1 MNTIG
6 PESVPLSPLGAS
18 PEMVAARASSGD
30 PRSSDRVAADFES
43 MMMSMLLKEMRQTL
57 EPGALF
63 GGDSSD
69 SFGGI
74 FDLYLGK
81 HVAEAGGLGI
91 AGMVKQYL
99 ENAGKHGNTEHLELT
114 R

>member
-1 MNTIG
+1 
-6 PESVPLSPLGAS
+6 
-18 PEMVAARASSGD
+18 
-30 PRSSDRVAADFES
+30 

-91 AGMVKQYL
+91 AGMVKHYL
-99 ENAGKHGNTEHLELT
+99 ENARKNGSTEHLELT
-114 R
+114 H